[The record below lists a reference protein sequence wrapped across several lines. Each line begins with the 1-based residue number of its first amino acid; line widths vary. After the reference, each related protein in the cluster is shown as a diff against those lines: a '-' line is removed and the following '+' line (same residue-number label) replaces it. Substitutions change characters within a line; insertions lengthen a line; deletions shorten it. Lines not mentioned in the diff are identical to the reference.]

1 MVFLEA
7 FADVPD
13 PRDHTVQ
20 HELTEILFVA
30 LAAMLCG
37 ARHCTEMAL
46 FAQTRLELLRRV
58 VPLANGAPSHDTFT
72 RVFKALDPDAFEAAF
87 RRFMAAFG
95 AQARRD
101 RPPGHVAVDGKSL
114 RRAYERGCAH
124 MPPLVVTVFAC
135 DTFMSL
141 SQAVAKTGGE
151 AQAAIA
157 ALQLLSLKGGMVT
170 ADALH
175 CHARFARAVR
185 QAGGHY
191 ALALKGNQ
199 SKLAR
204 DANAALN
211 KAAASVG
218 ALVATTTHNGH
229 GRQEVRRAL
238 VVPFAQAP
246 GRTALVDL
254 KAVAR
259 VEAWRT
265 KDGTTTHKVRSF
277 ALSKR
282 LPPSQVLAVVR
293 RHWAIENN
301 LHWQLDVLMAEDQT
315 RTRKNNGPINLAVL
329 RRLALNIL
337 QADGEPMPLSHKQL
351 KAKWDNTSLLSLM
364 TYMR

>member
-1 MVFLEA
+1 MLFLQA

-37 ARHCTEMAL
+37 AKHCTEMAL
-46 FAQTRLELLRRV
+46 FAKTRLELLRQV
-58 VPLANGAPSHDTFT
+58 VPLKNGAPSHDTFT
-72 RVFKALDPDAFEAAF
+72 RVFKALDPDAFEAGF

-95 AQARRD
+95 AQVRRD
-101 RPPGHVAVDGKSL
+101 TPPGQVAVDGKSL

-135 DTFMSL
+135 DTFLSL
-141 SQAVAKTGGE
+141 SQTLAKTGGE

-157 ALQLLSLKGGMVT
+157 ALQLVSLKGCLVT

-175 CHARFARAVR
+175 CHAGFTRAVR

-204 DANAALN
+204 DATAALDR
-211 KAAASVG
+211 AAERVG
-218 ALVATTTHNGH
+218 AVVTTTTTNAH

-238 VVPFAQAP
+238 VVPFVQAP
-246 GRTALVDL
+246 GRHALVDL

-265 KDGTTTHKVRSF
+265 KDGTTTHKVRTF
-277 ALSKR
+277 ALSQR
-282 LPPSQVLAVVR
+282 LPPRQVLAVVR
-293 RHWAIENN
+293 RHWIIENS
-301 LHWQLDVLMAEDQT
+301 LHWQLDVLMSEDQM
-315 RTRKNNGPINLAVL
+315 RTRKNNGPANLAVL
-329 RRLALNIL
+329 RRLALNVL
-337 QADGEPMPLSHKQL
+337 RADGEPMPLSHKQL
-351 KAKWDNTSLLSLM
+351 KAKWDNTSLLGLI
-364 TYMR
+364 THMR

>member
-1 MVFLEA
+1 MMVLEA

-37 ARHCTEMAL
+37 AKHCTEMAL
-46 FAQTRLELLRRV
+46 FAKTRLQLLRQV
-58 VPLANGAPSHDTFT
+58 VPLKNGAPSHDTFT

-87 RRFMAAFG
+87 RRFMAGFG

-101 RPPGHVAVDGKSL
+101 TPHGHVAVDGKSL

-124 MPPLVVTVFAC
+124 VPPLVVTVFAC
-135 DTFMSL
+135 ETFMSL
-141 SQAVAKTGGE
+141 SQTLAKTGGE

-157 ALQLLSLKGGMVT
+157 ALQLLSLKGCMVT

-175 CHARFARAVR
+175 CHARFTRAVR

-204 DANAALN
+204 AANAALDR
-211 KAAASVG
+211 AAERVG
-218 ALVATTTHNGH
+218 AVVASTTTKAH
-229 GRQEVRRAL
+229 GRHEVRRAL
-238 VVPFAQAP
+238 VVPFVQAP
-246 GRTALVDL
+246 SRNALVDL

-265 KDGTTTHKVRSF
+265 KDGTTSHKVRTF
-277 ALSKR
+277 ALSKC
-282 LPPSQVLAVVR
+282 LPPRQVLVLVR
-293 RHWAIENN
+293 RHWAIENS
-301 LHWQLDVLMAEDQT
+301 LHWQLDVLMSEDHM
-315 RTRKNNGPINLAVL
+315 RTRKNNGPANLAVL
-329 RRLALNIL
+329 RRLALNVL
-337 QADGEPMPLSHKQL
+337 RADGEPMPLSHKQL
-351 KAKWDNTSLLSLM
+351 KAKWDNTNLLSLL